1 MASKFATLCFFAF
14 SLGFLASNASA
25 ESLLISNPALFEN
38 LRGDEESINGK
49 LHIKV
54 PNLRSKLGQVCV
66 SLFNSEDGFPADSEK
81 AIYSFCMSASEAQET
96 GFVSVEGLP
105 FGTIALALFHDE
117 NSDKKL
123 NTGIF
128 GIPLEGFAFSNNPAL
143 RMGAPAYQECAFVF
157 SDSQPTHLVE
167 LRYLR

>member
-1 MASKFATLCFFAF
+1 MAPKFARSCFLAL
-14 SLGFLASNASA
+14 SLGFLASNANA
-25 ESLLISNPALFEN
+25 ESLLISNPALFED
-38 LRGDEESINGK
+38 LRADQESIKGK
-49 LHIKV
+49 LSIKV

-81 AIYSFCMSASEAQET
+81 AISSFCMSASEAQET
-96 GFVSVEGLP
+96 GFVSIEGLP

-143 RMGAPAYQECAFVF
+143 RIGAPGYQECTFTF